1 MKFRPNKLTA
11 QTCEFMIR
19 YEFKSRNSF
28 RDLRGESRFA
38 YECEAYLR
46 ESVKRYIKILREIRK
61 KEKMYPSLF

>member
-38 YECEAYLR
+38 YECESYLR
-46 ESVKRYIKILREIRK
+46 DSIKRNIKALREIRK

>member
-46 ESVKRYIKILREIRK
+46 ESVKRHIKILREIRK
-61 KEKMYPSLF
+61 KEKNVS